1 MARIKKAVESGID
14 RFAEGS
20 QVRGHIKLFTL
31 QMNLE
36 KCDRMGFSTIR
47 EDERIDL
54 KRFSSEEEISLPT
67 LELVSGR

>member
-1 MARIKKAVESGID
+1 M
-14 RFAEGS
+14 
-20 QVRGHIKLFTL
+20 RGHIKLFTL

-47 EDERIDL
+47 EDGRIGL
-54 KRFSSEEEISLPT
+54 KRFSSEEDISLPT